1 MSPAYIQDNLKLKL
15 TTPLGENKLLL
26 RSFRGDE
33 QISGLFRFTLEMVS
47 EDNAIDFSAIVG
59 KPVTVALTLGNDT
72 EHYLNGIVGRF
83 VQEETNL
90 RLTRYFADIHPWF
103 WLLTKTSDCRI
114 FQNKSVP
121 DIIESI
127 FSDLGFTDFR
137 NDLKATYDPREYCV
151 QYNET
156 AFNFIS
162 RLMEEEGIFYFFE
175 HTSDKHTLV
184 MGDDADAHQICPG
197 LESSSVYF
205 RQSLMDHTQD
215 LAITRCT
222 VEEEVVTGAYAHD
235 DYNFETPNT
244 DLKTESQSDT
254 PTFKVYE
261 YPGGFVKKDA
271 GQKRADLRLDALEQ
285 PRKIIRG
292 DGFVRAFVSG
302 HKFELKDHY
311 RADVNTTYVLQSVSH
326 AATQENYTN
335 SFTAFPADVPFRP
348 PRVTRKPRISGTQ
361 TAVVVGKAGE
371 EIWTDKYGRVKVQ
384 FHWDQLGT
392 NDENSSCWIRVDYG
406 WAGKQWGGIFLPRIG
421 QEVIVSYLEGDPDC
435 PLVTGAVYN
444 SVQVVPYTLPD
455 EQTKS
460 TVKTNSSKGGN
471 GFNEIRFEDK
481 KDSEELYFHA
491 QKDQTIVVENDRT
504 KSVLHNETNTI
515 KQDRSTTIEEGND
528 TYVVSKG
535 NRTFK
540 VETGTETYEVKG
552 TRTLT
557 ITGDESHTNKAN
569 FTQNVT
575 GNYELKVSGNL
586 TIDVSGAVTIKSG
599 QGMTIESGA
608 GLTTKAGTSMSNEAG
623 TSLTNKAGTSLTN
636 EAGADITN
644 KGNASATVESSGITT
659 IKGSMVKIN

>member
-1 MSPAYIQDNLKLKL
+1 MSAYIQDNLKLKV
-15 TTPLGENKLLL
+15 TTPLGPNKLLL

-33 QISGLFRFTLEMVS
+33 HISGLFKFTLEMVS
-47 EDNAIDFSAIVG
+47 EDNAIDFSAIIG
-59 KPVTVALTLGNDT
+59 KPVTVTLTLGNDT
-72 EHYLNGIVGRF
+72 EHYLHGIVGRF

-90 RLTRYFADIHPWF
+90 RLTRYYADIHPWL

-114 FQNKSVP
+114 FQNKSTP

-137 NDLKATYDPREYCV
+137 NDLKSSYDPREYCV

-156 AFNFIS
+156 AFNFVS
-162 RLMEEEGIFYFFE
+162 RLMEEEGIFYYFE

-184 MGDDADAHQICPG
+184 LGDDADAHKTCPG
-197 LESSSVYF
+197 LESTAVHF
-205 RQSLMDHTQD
+205 RQSLIDHTQD

-222 VEEEVVTGAYAHD
+222 VEEQVVSGAFLHD

-244 DLKTESQSDT
+244 DLKSDSQSDT
-254 PTFKVYE
+254 PTYKIYE
-261 YPGGFVKKDA
+261 YPGGYLKKDA
-271 GQKRADLRLDALEQ
+271 GAKRADLRLDALEQ
-285 PRKIIRG
+285 PQKMIRG
-292 DGFVRAFVSG
+292 DGYVRAFVAG

-311 RADVNTTYVLQSVSH
+311 RTDVNKSYVLQSVSH

-335 SFTAFPADVPFRP
+335 SFTAFPADIPFRP
-348 PRVTRKPRISGTQ
+348 PRLTPKPRISGTQ
-361 TAVVVGKAGE
+361 TAVVVGKSGE

-384 FHWDQLGT
+384 FHWDQLGKK
-392 NDENSSCWIRVDYG
+392 DENSSCWIRVDYG

-435 PLVTGAVYN
+435 PLITGAVYN
-444 SVQVVPYTLPD
+444 NEQLVPYTLPD

-460 TVKTNSSKGGN
+460 TVKTNTSKGGN

-491 QKDQTIVVENDRT
+491 QKDQKIVVENDRT

-515 KQDRSTTIEEGND
+515 KQDRSTTIQEGND

-552 TRTLT
+552 TRALT
-557 ITGDESHTNKAN
+557 ITGDETHTNKAN
-569 FTQNVT
+569 FTQKVT
-575 GNYELKVSGNL
+575 GNYELKVTGNL
-586 TIDVSGAVTIKSG
+586 TIDVTGSVTIKSG
-599 QGMTIESGA
+599 QAMTHESQ
-608 GLTTKAGTSMSNEAG
+608 M
-623 TSLTNKAGTSLTN
+623 SLTNKAGMSLTN
-636 EAGADITN
+636 EAQMDITN
-644 KGNASATVESSGITT
+644 KGNASATVESTGITT
-659 IKGSMVKIN
+659 IKGSLVKLN

>member
-1 MSPAYIQDNLKLKL
+1 MSSAYIQDNLKLKL
-15 TTPLGENKLLL
+15 TTPLGPNKLLL
-26 RSFRGDE
+26 RACRGEE
-33 QISGLFRFTLEMVS
+33 QLSGLFNFRLEMVS

-59 KPVTVALTLGNDT
+59 KAVTITLTLGNDT

-90 RLTRYFADIHPWF
+90 RLTRYFADVYPWL
-103 WLLTKTSDCRI
+103 WLLTKTSDCKI

-121 DIIESI
+121 DIIEAV

-137 NDLKATYDPREYCV
+137 NDLKGTYDPREYCV

-156 AFNFIS
+156 SFNFVS
-162 RLMEEEGIFYFFE
+162 RLMEEEGIFYYFE

-184 MGDDADAHQICPG
+184 LGDDADAHQTCPG
-197 LESSSVYF
+197 LESTPVHF
-205 RQSLMDHTQD
+205 RQSLVDHAQD
-215 LAITRCT
+215 FVVTRCM
-222 VEEEVVTGAYAHD
+222 VEEQVVTGAYTHD

-244 DLKTESQSDT
+244 DLKAQSQSDT
-254 PTFKVYE
+254 PTYKVYE
-261 YPGGFVKKDA
+261 YPGNFAKKDA
-271 GQKRADLRLDALEQ
+271 GQKRADLRLDALEHPQ
-285 PRKIIRG
+285 KMIRG
-292 DGFVRAFVSG
+292 DGYVRAFVAG

-311 RADVNTTYVLQSVSH
+311 RADVNKTYVLQSVSH
-326 AATQENYTN
+326 AVTQETYSN
-335 SFTAFPADVPFRP
+335 SFTAFPSDSAFRP
-348 PRVTRKPRISGTQ
+348 APVTPKPRISGTQ

-421 QEVIVSYLEGDPDC
+421 QEVIVSYLEGDPDR
-435 PLVTGAVYN
+435 PLITGAVYN

-491 QKDQTIVVENDRT
+491 QKDQTITVENDRT

-515 KQDRSTTIEEGND
+515 KQDRSTTIQEGND

-540 VETGTETYEVKG
+540 VDTGNETYEVKG
-552 TRTLT
+552 TRALT
-557 ITGDESHTNKAN
+557 ITGDETHTNKGN
-569 FTQNVT
+569 FTQT
-575 GNYELKVSGNL
+575 ISGNYELKVTGNL
-586 TIDVSGAVTIKSG
+586 TIDVTGSVTIKSG
-599 QGMTIESGA
+599 QAMAHESQM
-608 GLTTKAGTSMSNEAG
+608 SM
-623 TSLTNKAGTSLTN
+623 TNKAAMSLTN
-636 EAGADITN
+636 EAQMDITN
-644 KGNASATVESSGITT
+644 KGNASNTVESGGITT
-659 IKGSMVKIN
+659 IKGSLVKIN